1 METKLNNTTKPQH
14 DAKLP
19 VICRASFKGEV
30 NKQAFYVLL
39 DYIDD
44 MKIRGWEFEKHNRKD
59 LQSGNVDID
68 YVLVRHGI

>member
-1 METKLNNTTKPQH
+1 MSGLDDLTTESQH

-19 VICRASFKGEV
+19 VICRASFKGEI

-44 MKIRGWEFEKHNRKD
+44 MKTRGWEFETHNRKD
-59 LQSGNVDID
+59 LKSGNVDID
-68 YVLVRHGI
+68 YVLVRHGL